1 MSISLN
7 KGQRVDLTKG
17 NPSLKNVLIGLGW
30 EANQYDGEASFDL
43 DASAFLLNNNDKCP
57 SDSDIVFYGNLQH
70 PSKAII
76 HQGDNRTGDGDGDDE
91 VIQVSLDK
99 IPEKYSKIVFTAT
112 IYDAEP
118 RLQNFGMVDNSY
130 IRIVDAD
137 TGEEK
142 FRYDLC
148 EDFSTE
154 TAVVFGELYR
164 HNGEWK
170 FKATG
175 SGYSGGLA
183 ALCNRFGLD
192 AE

>member
-1 MSISLN
+1 MSISLS

-30 EANQYDGEASFDL
+30 DANQYDGEASFDL

-99 IPEKYSKIVFTAT
+99 IPEKYSKIVFTVT

-118 RLQNFGMVDNSY
+118 RLQNGDITHRSLTLASTIAIQDIHPVWFYHPAYQRRMSIPPPY
-130 IRIVDAD
+130 SQRISSPLEV
-137 TGEEK
+137 
-142 FRYDLC
+142 C
-148 EDFSTE
+148 
-154 TAVVFGELYR
+154 
-164 HNGEWK
+164 
-170 FKATG
+170 
-175 SGYSGGLA
+175 
-183 ALCNRFGLD
+183 
-192 AE
+192 